1 MAPEAVNVITE
12 FKQTVELVAEIVIEG
27 VGLTFKLTVADL
39 VQPLLVPETVYVVL
53 IEGVTVTEALFEE
66 IGFHV

>member
-1 MAPEAVNVITE
+1 VAPEAVNVITE